1 MRIGNEDLFVNY
13 TVKDWD
19 DHENE
24 QINGQS
30 LEYYFKHIRL
40 VNHGVIRSTKKD
52 VISRWAK

>member
-30 LEYYFKHIRL
+30 LEYYLSIL
-40 VNHGVIRSTKKD
+40 G
-52 VISRWAK
+52 W